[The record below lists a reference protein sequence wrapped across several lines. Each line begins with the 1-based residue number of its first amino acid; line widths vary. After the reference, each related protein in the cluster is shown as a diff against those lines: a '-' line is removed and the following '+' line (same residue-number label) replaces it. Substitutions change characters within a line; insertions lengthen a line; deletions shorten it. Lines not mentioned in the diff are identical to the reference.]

1 MINISFLYLQL
12 FLVPAGEKASS
23 QSVKFHGQVYPCDE
37 INERDWDV
45 KCTMTKTPSETFAHY
60 KCSLGEHSPGCRL
73 TFTRQECD
81 CGNAWYRIT
90 DNQNQSRLECRTCLP
105 NRKSQTGGYHKEDN
119 KIDFRVFLGL
129 NISLK
134 SIRKDFVIFNTEN
147 SSLGKLGPI

>member
-23 QSVKFHGQVYPCDE
+23 QSVKCHGQVHPC
-37 INERDWDV
+37 
-45 KCTMTKTPSETFAHY
+45 ETFAHY
-60 KCSLGEHSPGCRL
+60 KCSLSEHYPGCRL

-147 SSLGKLGPI
+147 SFLHPSF